1 VNRNGIE
8 RIKMVFNQARSAGR
22 AAFMPYYVVGYPDMP
37 SSLSVLQALAAS
49 GADLIEIG
57 VPFSDPLA
65 DGPTNQRAAQMALE
79 GGTTLT
85 DVLEAVARLR
95 RQGIDTPMLLMG
107 YYNPFLAYG
116 VEALCRDAAI
126 AGVDGVIIPDLPPD
140 VRDAKVLREYC
151 KAQELAFVPLLAPT
165 STETRIRLAAGAA
178 SGFIYLVSVTGI
190 TGARDRLPA
199 DLSSFVAR
207 VRALTNLPLAV
218 GFGIA
223 RPEQV
228 AQVAAMADGVVVGSA
243 LVKLGTAENAAERIG
258 TLATALASRVG
269 RGLAPDELSFI
280 KSS

>member
-1 VNRNGIE
+1 VNQSGIV
-8 RIKMVFNQARSAGR
+8 RIETVFDRARSEGR
-22 AAFMPYYVVGYPDMP
+22 AAFMPYYVAGYPDMP
-37 SSLSVLQALAAS
+37 SSLVVLQTLAAS

-79 GGTTLT
+79 SGTTLA

-95 RQGIDTPMLLMG
+95 RQGTDTPMLLMG
-107 YYNPFLAYG
+107 YYNPFLASG
-116 VEALCRDAAI
+116 VEALCRDAAS

-140 VRDAKVLREYC
+140 VRGGRVLREYC
-151 KAQELAFVPLLAPT
+151 RVQQLAFVPLLAPT
-165 STETRIRLAAGAA
+165 STETRIRLAADAA
-178 SGFIYLVSVTGI
+178 TGFIYLVSVTGI

-243 LVKLGTAENAAERIG
+243 LVKLGMAINAAERIG
-258 TLATALASRVG
+258 TLATALASHVG
-269 RGLAPDELSFI
+269 RGLAPGN
-280 KSS
+280 